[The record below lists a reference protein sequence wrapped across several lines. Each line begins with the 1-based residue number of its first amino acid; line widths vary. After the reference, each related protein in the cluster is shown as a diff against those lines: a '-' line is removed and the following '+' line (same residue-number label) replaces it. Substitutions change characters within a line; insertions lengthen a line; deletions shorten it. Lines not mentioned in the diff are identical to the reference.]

1 MFDDV
6 RTTSKRRE
14 IKRNKFTREEDEELQ
29 RLVESHGTSDWTMIA
44 RQMENGR
51 TKRQVRERWQS
62 YLNPDLATEY
72 SEADDELLQQLHR
85 RVGPKWSLIAVALH
99 SKSGI
104 SVRNRY
110 RTLESLRQKGF
121 KPDYSR
127 QSPAARCDICPNGDR
142 IGAVDSADGGC
153 DDSGDPAVALVELD
167 SSVGIWEI
175 DFENFL

>member
-1 MFDDV
+1 MFDEV
-6 RTTSKRRE
+6 RTTSERRK

-29 RLVESHGTSDWTMIA
+29 RLVESHGTSDWAMIA
-44 RQMENGR
+44 RQMGNGR

-62 YLNPDLATEY
+62 YLNPDFATQY
-72 SEADDELLQQLHR
+72 SEADDELLQRLYR

-127 QSPAARCDICPNGDR
+127 QSPAARCEVCAMGGR
-142 IGAVDSADGGC
+142 IGTVDSAIGGC
-153 DDSGDPAVALVELD
+153 DYSGDSAVALVGHEGG
-167 SSVGIWEI
+167 VGIWEI